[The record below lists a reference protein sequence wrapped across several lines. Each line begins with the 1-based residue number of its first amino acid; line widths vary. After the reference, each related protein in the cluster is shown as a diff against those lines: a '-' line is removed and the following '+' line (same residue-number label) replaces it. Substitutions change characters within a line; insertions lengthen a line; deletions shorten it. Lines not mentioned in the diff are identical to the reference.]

1 MTTESPRGPSIE
13 VTEHGQTIVTT
24 PATGA
29 SLTALA
35 DEGFRAIRELE
46 RVLFFTDVPQDTAVS
61 TNSNSNSQAQQK
73 LQQQQRAKDGY
84 KAIHDL
90 ERVLF
95 FAQDNGSSRSSS
107 SKINYRMEKVPS
119 FAPEAGCI
127 HISCNSPHCRPSTI
141 MNGIDSE
148 DVMERKRTNA
158 LSSTALVS
166 HSLSSS
172 SSSATRTV
180 LDLFK
185 RNFEAALATGQYAMK
200 EVERT
205 SHEAL
210 KEAKRTLFFTDVDDA
225 VLVQKNP
232 TGASVDVFKELEYL
246 LAEMEKK
253 LSMFAL
259 ETAPQALETGQRVL
273 KGVQETSQRV
283 YKHVERNSQK
293 AYQECE
299 RTLLFTD
306 LDESALA
313 KDKTNDDLI
322 HHFLNSQDVFQELER
337 KFLFT
342 DIRDDAAPAK
352 K

>member
-1 MTTESPRGPSIE
+1 MTSSTESPRGPSIE
-13 VTEHGQTIVTT
+13 VTEENGQTIVTT
-24 PATGA
+24 D
-29 SLTALA
+29 SVTALA
-35 DEGFRAIRELE
+35 EEGFRAIRELE
-46 RVLFFTDVPQDTAVS
+46 RVLFFTDVVQEETA
-61 TNSNSNSQAQQK
+61 NNNNGSNVTHA
-73 LQQQQRAKDGY
+73 QRAKDGY
-84 KAIHDL
+84 QAIHDL

-95 FAQDNGSSRSSS
+95 FALDNNNNNNNNS
-107 SKINYRMEKVPS
+107 SKINYKIEKAPS

-127 HISCNSPHCRPSTI
+127 HISCNSPHCRST
-141 MNGIDSE
+141 NDIDNE
-148 DVMERKRTNA
+148 DDIELNNA
-158 LSSTALVS
+158 YSTALMVP
-166 HSLSSS
+166 SSS
-172 SSSATRTV
+172 QTM

-185 RNFEAALATGQYAMK
+185 RNFEAALATGQYAIS

-205 SHEAL
+205 SQEAL

-225 VLVQKNP
+225 VLVEKNT
-232 TGASVDVFKELEYL
+232 TGASVDVFQELEYL

-253 LSMFAL
+253 VSSFAL

-273 KGVQETSQRV
+273 KGVEETSQRV
-283 YKHVERNSQK
+283 YQQVERSSQK

-313 KDKTNDDLI
+313 KDKTSDDLI
-322 HHFLNSQDVFQELER
+322 NHFLNSQDVFQELER

-342 DIRDDAAPAK
+342 DISDDVVPVK